1 MRKLI
6 LRTLRRAVLLL
17 LVLLDVMVNRLF
29 NGRIETISSRA
40 GRARASGR
48 TWGCVL
54 CHWLDEI
61 DPGHCAD
68 AMKNPLGNLDK

>member
-1 MRKLI
+1 MKALI
-6 LRTLRRAVLLL
+6 LHTLQRILWIL

-40 GRARASGR
+40 GRSRASGR

-54 CHWLDEI
+54 CRWLDAI
-61 DPGHCAD
+61 DAGHCEK
-68 AMKNPLGNLDK
+68 AMNDPLGSLD